1 MSEKRKHVYEGLLEG
16 ATQGLSGKALYEFV
30 LERCPKATSKKIV
43 RASLLAFADP
53 DLKDRNVLHTIY
65 ALAIAHRLN
74 EVGDIGDSDEHRI
87 PRRKVPYSERLKS
100 FVRPSRCQRLPR
112 KSERSGFLRTGSRT
126 LA

>member
-43 RASLLAFADP
+43 RTSLLAFADP

-74 EVGDIGDSDEHRI
+74 EVGDIGDSDEHENSAEKSPLLGKTKKLRAPI
-87 PRRKVPYSERLKS
+87 TVPEAAK
-100 FVRPSRCQRLPR
+100 
-112 KSERSGFLRTGSRT
+112 EI
-126 LA
+126 